1 LTVPSERFEAFSQE
15 LFDMVGT
22 TASAEPVNLDTLLL
36 QAAEWNLPS
45 SMEGGFDSAA
55 MESTSSMN
63 LPASSMSA
71 MNHEMPILDFFD
83 VTSEDNG
90 MQSTEWSSWNGPSW
104 LDIFDVDNTT
114 STLQSQTQMP
124 H

>member
-1 LTVPSERFEAFSQE
+1 
-15 LFDMVGT
+15 MVGT

-45 SMEGGFDSAA
+45 SMDGAFDTAA
-55 MESTSSMN
+55 MESASSMN

-83 VTSEDNG
+83 VTTEDNG

-114 STLQSQTQMP
+114 STLQSQTQLP